1 VIRARIIAEATSDL
15 SPADAAAV
23 EAIVL
28 DRAGRQTYVA
38 LGLAVGRAVVQVDPA
53 GR

>member
-1 VIRARIIAEATSDL
+1 MIRARIIAEATSDL